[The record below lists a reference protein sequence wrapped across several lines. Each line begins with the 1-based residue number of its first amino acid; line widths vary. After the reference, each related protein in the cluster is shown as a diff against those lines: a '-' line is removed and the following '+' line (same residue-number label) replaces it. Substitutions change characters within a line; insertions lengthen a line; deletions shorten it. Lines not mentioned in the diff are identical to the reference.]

1 MRRFLPGN
9 SGNSLMQHIEH
20 IACNGTPLAYII
32 RAEIDPRE
40 TTFVTPGDFKQQVG
54 FIVYP
59 AGAEIPRHVHR
70 PVERR
75 LNGTSEVLIVRRG
88 HCEVDIYNN
97 ARDLVAV
104 RKLSAGDILI
114 LVAGGH
120 GFRIVRQHR
129 EASKGLDV
137 IVS

>member
-1 MRRFLPGN
+1 
-9 SGNSLMQHIEH
+9 MQHIEH
-20 IACNGTPLAYII
+20 IGCNGTPLAYII

-70 PVERR
+70 PMERR
-75 LNGTSEVLIVRRG
+75 LNETSEVLIVRSG

-97 ARDLVAV
+97 ARDLIAV

-120 GFRIVRQHR
+120 GFRMLEDTVLLEVRQGPYPGR
-129 EASKGLDV
+129 EERERV
-137 IVS
+137 

>member
-1 MRRFLPGN
+1 
-9 SGNSLMQHIEH
+9 MQHIEH
-20 IACNGTPLAYII
+20 IACNGTPLAYLI

-40 TTFVTPGDFKQQVG
+40 TTFVTPGDFNQQVG

-59 AGAEIPRHVHR
+59 AGAEIPRHLHR

-75 LNGTSEVLIVRRG
+75 LNETSEVLIVRRG

-120 GFRIVRQHR
+120 GFRMLEDTVLLEVKQGPYT
-129 EASKGLDV
+129 GLQEKECF
-137 IVS
+137 

>member
-1 MRRFLPGN
+1 
-9 SGNSLMQHIEH
+9 MQHIEH

-32 RAEIDPRE
+32 RADIDPHE

-75 LNGTSEVLIVRRG
+75 LNETSEVLIVRRG

-104 RKLSAGDILI
+104 RKLSAGDVLI

-120 GFRIVRQHR
+120 GFRMLEDTVLLEVKQGPYTGLEER
-129 EASKGLDV
+129 ERF
-137 IVS
+137 